1 MLHPILRDLA
11 RNQVILELS
20 FITLGWL
27 LLQIREVLIAL
38 FIAFIIQ
45 ATLLPAV
52 DFMIKKGIPKPL
64 AVALVF
70 VGSISIITLILVS
83 LIPFFI
89 AQINLLFN
97 KFPLF
102 IDRAASSFGFD
113 FEVSQINKIV
123 TSELGNIGR
132 NAYSLTSK
140 IFGGIFSLLTTFVI
154 SFYLIADHERI
165 QGSVAALFPERSQ
178 KKTLETIKQIE
189 EKLGA
194 WLRGQLVLS
203 FFIGGI
209 TYIALSLIG
218 LEFALPLAVLA
229 GLLEI
234 IPTIGPIIAAIPA
247 ILVALNSSGGL
258 AIVVVA
264 AYIVIQIL
272 ENNFLVPR
280 IMQKAVGLNPVIV
293 ITGIVIGGK
302 LLGVLGALLSIP
314 FITLLI
320 VIFNTLR
327 STKG

>member
-1 MLHPILRDLA
+1 MLHPIFRYLS
-11 RNQVILELS
+11 RNQVILTL
-20 FITLGWL
+20 FLITLGWL
-27 LLQIREVLIAL
+27 LLQIREDLIAL
-38 FIAFIIQ
+38 FIAFILQ

-70 VGSISIITLILVS
+70 IGSISIITLILVS

-102 IDRAASSFGFD
+102 IDRAASSFD
-113 FEVSQINKIV
+113 FEVSQMNKIV

-178 KKTLETIKQIE
+178 KKTLETI
-189 EKLGA
+189 
-194 WLRGQLVLS
+194 
-203 FFIGGI
+203 
-209 TYIALSLIG
+209 
-218 LEFALPLAVLA
+218 
-229 GLLEI
+229 
-234 IPTIGPIIAAIPA
+234 PTIGPIVAAVPA

-293 ITGIVIGGK
+293 IIGIVIGGK

-327 STKG
+327 STK